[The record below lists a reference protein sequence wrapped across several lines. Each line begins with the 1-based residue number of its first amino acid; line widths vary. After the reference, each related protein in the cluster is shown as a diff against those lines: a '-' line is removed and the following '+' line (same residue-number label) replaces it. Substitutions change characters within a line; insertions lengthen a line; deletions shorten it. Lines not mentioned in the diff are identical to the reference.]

1 MLDIQ
6 YTRYDATR
14 TRKIYVQY
22 QDFFDETAMQCTS
35 AFESTRATILLQ
47 RSLVLRR
54 QKTTL
59 LCAQLISKPFA
70 EGITSSS
77 WSSVAIPVSGLDFI
91 RRDRLGVGIQR
102 AVASASFLATSGS
115 MPCPA
120 RRMRRHLSSRR
131 FATRSMSA

>member
-22 QDFFDETAMQCTS
+22 QDFFDETAMQDVVYFGLRIYTRNDS
-35 AFESTRATILLQ
+35 VAEIFGVETAKDDAVVRATHLE
-47 RSLVLRR
+47 
-54 QKTTL
+54 
-59 LCAQLISKPFA
+59 A
-70 EGITSSS
+70 ITSSS